1 MQQIIF
7 RTENPAMEITLNDG
21 GTSRIKRTVGYSTGG
36 QPIITDEYV
45 PNLDLFDFDCNSLG
59 TQADTVECVGMPGQ
73 HTVAARVQPRTLAV
87 TLAFDGRRSGK
98 DTDNNMYTLRR
109 LIMRCFPLG
118 VKGELEYTNSNGTYY
133 INCYATEYPNM
144 ERTAGTRVVAAFYLI
159 ADYPFW
165 YRDISSDRFTI
176 SAGSAVQVPV
186 WVEGDMESPIIGEI
200 KCIQT
205 MSGTPETLGPL
216 GRYMY
221 IWEPNGTGAENDK
234 GAKMSF
240 CKPLRAG
247 QTLIF
252 NTGLNNEVYVRLR
265 EADGTERVANE
276 YVDYGNS
283 TLLTNHIGTTKWQF
297 HLDGD
302 VGSVEVT
309 MHYQNLYWAV

>member
-1 MQQIIF
+1 MQQIVF
-7 RTENPAMEITLNDG
+7 RTEKPQMEITLNDG
-21 GTSRIKRTVGYSTGG
+21 GTSKISISGNTTRYPT
-36 QPIITDEYV
+36 
-45 PNLDLFDFDCNSLG
+45 LDLFDFDGNSLG
-59 TQADTVECVGMPGQ
+59 IQADNVTCVDMPGQ
-73 HTVAARVQPRTLAV
+73 HTIAARVQPRTLAV
-87 TLAFDGRRSGK
+87 TLAFDGRKNGK
-98 DTDNNMYTLRR
+98 DTDNSMFMLRR

-144 ERTAGTRVVAAFYLI
+144 ERTAGTRVVATFYLI

-165 YRDISSDRFTI
+165 HRDAAQTSFTV
-176 SAGSAVQVPV
+176 SAGAAKAVNVFT
-186 WVEGDMESPIIGEI
+186 EGDMESPMLCEI
-200 KCIQT
+200 KCTQT
-205 MSGTPETLGPL
+205 MSGSPGSLGPF

-221 IWEPNGTGAENDK
+221 IWEPTDSGTEEDS

-240 CKPLRAG
+240 CKPLTAG

-252 NTGLNNEVYVRLR
+252 NTGLDNEVYVRLR
-265 EADGTERVANE
+265 EADGTERIANE

-302 VGSVEVT
+302 RGSVEVT